1 MRKSGTVDRILLQ
14 YAVSKEHTQQPSN
27 IDVSIVKGAPIFVV
41 FAVGY
46 IIGIF
51 VLLIKL
57 SAHGI
62 ILKYWPR
69 GTVRLPWLN

>member
-1 MRKSGTVDRILLQ
+1 MRKTGTVDKIIHQ
-14 YAVSKEHTQQPSN
+14 YAVSKEHTEQPSN
-27 IDVSIVKGAPIFVV
+27 IDVSIVTVAPISFV

-46 IIGIF
+46 VIGIF

-57 SAHGI
+57 SARGN